1 MRPYRGGAMRVRLVS
16 LFVCLGLLAFGGAVR
31 ESRAAPI
38 GCMKCHGD
46 EAAMKAMVKPVIPV
60 SGEGE
65 G

>member
-1 MRPYRGGAMRVRLVS
+1 MGVRLVS

>member
-1 MRPYRGGAMRVRLVS
+1 MKVRLVS
-16 LFVCLGLLAFGGAVR
+16 LSVCLGLLALGGVVR
-31 ESRAAPI
+31 EARAAPI

-60 SGEGE
+60 SAEGE

>member
-1 MRPYRGGAMRVRLVS
+1 MKVRLVS
-16 LFVCLGLLAFGGAVR
+16 LFVCLGLLAFGGAVQ
-31 ESRAAPI
+31 EARAAPI